1 MLKIGRDLGANV
13 VTAVITSA
21 NLLVTREAVKAIADN
36 QKNKGKRANPSGGMW
51 NKRSLNL
58 T

>member
-36 QKNKGKRANPSGGMW
+36 QKNKGKRANPSGGTW